1 MDVAIN
7 SGSQGS
13 AVKLGLG
20 IPEVRILFG
29 EIFWKREEGGGL
41 TWTVRGCGS
50 DSKSQAERTEA

>member
-29 EIFWKREEGGGL
+29 EIFWE
-41 TWTVRGCGS
+41 RGRRGVDLDC
-50 DSKSQAERTEA
+50 QRLWLRL